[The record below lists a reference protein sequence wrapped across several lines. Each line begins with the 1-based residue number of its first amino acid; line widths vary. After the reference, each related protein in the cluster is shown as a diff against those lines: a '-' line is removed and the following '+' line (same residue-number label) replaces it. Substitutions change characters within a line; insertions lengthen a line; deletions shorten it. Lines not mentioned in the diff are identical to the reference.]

1 MSFLSGFSAALGLS
15 REKSALS
22 NGQMFKHFKATY
34 AAATCDVSV
43 DDCEQVRM
51 PVMLAV
57 AVYSEQRVAGMAVS
71 QRRSQ
76 G

>member
-51 PVMLAV
+51 PVILVV